1 MELKIK
7 DASEYAALTEQLN
20 QESTN
25 LRQTLIAEFINKDIV
40 AAIEK
45 ATRYS
50 TVVNIPPGLYPKET
64 LIEDLIKL
72 LKPKGFRVF
81 LTHDGGGMFDQVA
94 ISWGESHSIKKP
106 VTYRKN
112 I

>member
-7 DASEYAALTEQLN
+7 DASEYAALTEKRN
-20 QESTN
+20 QESKN
-25 LRQTLIAEFINKDIV
+25 LRQVLIADFINKDIIT
-40 AAIEK
+40 AIEK
-45 ATRYS
+45 STGYS

-64 LIEDLIKL
+64 LIEDLGIL
-72 LKPKGFRVF
+72 LKPKGFKIS
-81 LTHDGGGMFDQVA
+81 LTHDGVGMFDQVG
-94 ISWGESHSIKKP
+94 ISWCQPSKV